1 MLQLTVPIMDKE
13 LFSRQT
19 GIDKSGIDR
28 LIKDGVLPEIKLS
41 PRKFVV
47 NLALLTHQ
55 CLEMAQSETELRKA
69 IKQSEENKS

>member
-1 MLQLTVPIMDKE
+1 MIELSVPIMDKE
-13 LFSRQT
+13 LFAKKS

-47 NLALLTHQ
+47 NIALLTHQ
-55 CLEMAQSETELRKA
+55 CLEMAHSDTELRKA
-69 IKQSEENKS
+69 IKQSKGNQK